1 MEQVALAGDVG
12 CRYIAPYV
20 NELKVHFDKE

>member
-12 CRYIAPYV
+12 CRYVAPYV